1 MKQAS
6 SLLTPFE
13 LQFSASLDGPA
24 QANRERFRRH
34 LKRRAHYEHNLLLLK
49 LYRIAYH
56 PVQIQVGLGGSNS
69 DILSI
74 ELHTHRPGGP
84 VAHWE
89 QFRRH
94 LKSGASYLDWY
105 LNINLAHTFE

>member
-1 MKQAS
+1 MCIG
-6 SLLTPFE
+6 LFLTPFE
-13 LQFSASLDGPA
+13 LQFSAPDGPA